1 MVARLLW
8 EQDVAGSNPVIPTI
22 FLLFQD
28 PLLSQYRHTAAPILA
43 GYVSAQR
50 WILGIDLLHK
60 VTGRS
65 RKRFW
70 LHYWVAQCTP
80 VSYTH
85 LYKDGIAV
93 AAELKGAFDDIKSA
107 LDFTSF
113 LKK

>member
-1 MVARLLW
+1 MWRSLVARLLW

-70 LHYWVAQCTP
+70 LHYWVAQCTLI
-80 VSYTH
+80 VRANSAINRID
-85 LYKDGIAV
+85 L
-93 AAELKGAFDDIKSA
+93 AAAS
-107 LDFTSF
+107 
-113 LKK
+113 